1 MQGALLS
8 LKFEITRPSHIPEP
22 YLRAYCLGTLG
33 MPLSFAQPKC
43 FTITAECRSLMP
55 SSSTGAKHKL
65 LLDETGFQQLLAAAY
80 VLQQHND
87 ALRAQA
93 QQLDTT
99 AVLPKVADTDSSD
112 RAEST
117 AFLDE
122 VPSSPQPM
130 PDPAPTTN
138 CSGTTCRVC
147 GCQFGKD
154 EVFCG
159 NCSMPRPAG
168 SSSEDLQSKWASMW
182 YMQQAQGTLQSEEV
196 APQVFTPKPDLAP
209 AEFEPALNDSR
220 LWAPS
225 ESVLAPENLGPENLG
240 PENLGPENRELT
252 SPPASRP
259 LNEPEQSHTEIEPFS
274 ITEQTRAAA
283 HSVEARPSEFL
294 ENLRDR
300 LRTFQVRIRT
310 GRKNAVV
317 VIACLAILLIMAIS
331 ALSPKHAPSQ
341 PQLSWFS
348 FLLVNLG
355 LVQGPTRA
363 PAYVGNPDAPV
374 WVDVHTALYYCKGSD
389 LYGKTPGGRFSTQ
402 REAQEDQFES
412 ASRLACE

>member
-1 MQGALLS
+1 MS
-8 LKFEITRPSHIPEP
+8 
-22 YLRAYCLGTLG
+22 
-33 MPLSFAQPKC
+33 
-43 FTITAECRSLMP
+43 

-65 LLDETGFQQLLAAAY
+65 LLDETGFEQLLAAAY

-87 ALRAQA
+87 GLRAQA

-99 AVLPKVADTDSSD
+99 AVLSKISETDSSD
-112 RAEST
+112 RVESP

-138 CSGTTCRVC
+138 SSATTCRVC
-147 GCQFGKD
+147 GRQFGKD

-159 NCSMPRPAG
+159 NCSMPRLAE
-168 SSSEDLQSKWASMW
+168 SSSVDLQSKWASMW
-182 YMQQAQGTLQSEEV
+182 YMQQAQDTLQGED
-196 APQVFTPKPDLAP
+196 ATPQVFTPKPDLAP
-209 AEFEPALNDSR
+209 TEFDPPRNDSR
-220 LWAPS
+220 LWGSS
-225 ESVLAPENLGPENLG
+225 ESVLVPQNED
-240 PENLGPENRELT
+240 LT
-252 SPPASRP
+252 SAPASHS
-259 LNEPEQSHTEIEPFS
+259 LNEIEQSDTMIAPFGEP
-274 ITEQTRAAA
+274 TPLGA
-283 HSVEARPSEFL
+283 HAVEARPSAFL

-300 LRTFQVRIRT
+300 VRTFQVRIRT
-310 GRKNAVV
+310 SRKNAAVA
-317 VIACLAILLIMAIS
+317 IACLAILLIMVFS
-331 ALSPKHAPSQ
+331 ALPPKNASSQ

-348 FLLVNLG
+348 SLLVNLG
-355 LVQGPTRA
+355 LAQVPARA

-402 REAQEDQFES
+402 RDAQEDQFES